1 MDYIAVIGIAVG
13 LAMDA
18 FAVSMAKAASI
29 KDLKV
34 FSFIKMAFLFG
45 LFQFLMPVIGWTI
58 GKAGENLINSVD
70 HWIALILLSYIG
82 IKMIYESI
90 KKSNINEMYETNN
103 LDLKT
108 LSILAVATSIDALAT
123 GIILPHAVG
132 ATSVLLMFIAT
143 GLIGVIT
150 FLICLLGTYIGKKFG
165 TLLSS
170 KAEIAGGCVLIFIG
184 IKIFLEH
191 LL

>member
-29 KDLKV
+29 KELKV

-70 HWIALILLSYIG
+70 HWIALILLGYIG

-150 FLICLLGTYIGKKFG
+150 FVICLLGIYIGKKFG

>member
-29 KDLKV
+29 KGSKV

-70 HWIALILLSYIG
+70 HWIALILLGYIG

-150 FLICLLGTYIGKKFG
+150 FFICLLGIYIGKKFG